1 MAVENE
7 AVPPVD
13 LEAVGNSD
21 ESVESRTIESR
32 LKIRDKIEEDIA
44 RFLSQGG
51 AINEIAPD
59 VTADP
64 PRKPESNYGARAI

>member
-1 MAVENE
+1 MAVKNE
-7 AVPPVD
+7 AESKVD
-13 LEAVGNSD
+13 LALVGNSD
-21 ESVESRTIESR
+21 EPIESRTIESR
-32 LKIRDKIEEDIA
+32 LKIRDKVDEDIA

-51 AINEIAPD
+51 SIDEIAPD

>member
-7 AVPPVD
+7 AEPPVD

>member
-1 MAVENE
+1 MAVEKTNE
-7 AVPPVD
+7 TAKD
-13 LEAVGNSD
+13 TASIATNEETA
-21 ESVESRTIESR
+21 ESRTIASR
-32 LKIRDKIEEDIA
+32 MKIRDKVEEDIA
-44 RFLSQGG
+44 RFLSKGG

>member
-1 MAVENE
+1 MAVKKE
-7 AVPPVD
+7 AEAKVD

-21 ESVESRTIESR
+21 ESAESRTIESR

-51 AINEIAPD
+51 AIDEIAPD

>member
-1 MAVENE
+1 MAGKNDAE
-7 AVPPVD
+7 PKVD
-13 LEAVGNSD
+13 LAQVGNSD
-21 ESVESRTIESR
+21 DPIESRTIESR
-32 LKIRDKIEEDIA
+32 LKIRDKVEEDIA

-51 AINEIAPD
+51 SINEIAPD